1 MQEELDQLTERL
13 ALITD
18 LAKSARLLAWDQQ
31 TMMPRGGA
39 AARAEQLATLARFS
53 HEQFVSDEVGGLLQ
67 SLERYEATLPPES
80 NEASLIRVTR
90 RDWEK
95 ARRVP
100 ADLQADLTR
109 SASIAQQAWVE
120 ARADS
125 NYAAFLPHLKRNV
138 ELRKRYIDCFE
149 ATAEPYD
156 VLLDDY
162 EEGMTT
168 AAVRSVF
175 DRLKE
180 ALPPLIEAVKEQ
192 ADAVDGT
199 VLAGPF
205 PVEGQQRVALSLIRR
220 FGFDDGEWRLDL
232 AAHPFATSISNGDI
246 RLTTR
251 YSENDLSALFASMHE
266 CGHGLYEHGI
276 SPELERTPLSSGV
289 SLGLHESQSRLWEN
303 LVGRSRAFWQGCYPE
318 LVSVFPKQ
326 LGGIDVERFYLAV
339 NTVRPS
345 LIRVEADETT
355 YNLHVIL
362 RFELEQDIIEDR
374 IDLTDLP
381 EAWNAK
387 MKDYLGVDVPDDA
400 HGVLQDIHWA
410 GGIFGYFPTY
420 ALGNVMSVQIWE
432 AAKRALPDLD
442 SQVRAG
448 ELAPLR
454 DWLRLSLHRHGRKFT
469 PEETLER
476 VAGGPI
482 DPEPYVRYLRAKV
495 GEIYGFVDP

>member
-18 LAKSARLLAWDQQ
+18 LGKSARLLAWDQQ

-39 AARAEQLATLARFS
+39 AARAEQLATLARVS
-53 HEQFVSDEVGGLLQ
+53 HEQFVADDVGGLLQ
-67 SLERYEATLPPES
+67 SLERYEATLPPDS
-80 NEASLIRVTR
+80 NDASLIRVTR

-95 ARRVP
+95 ARCVP
-100 ADLQADLTR
+100 AELQADLTR
-109 SASIAQQAWVE
+109 SASIAQEAWVE

-125 NYAAFLPHLKRNV
+125 DYAAFLPHLKRNV
-138 ELRKRYIDCFE
+138 DLRKRYIDCFE

-175 DRLKE
+175 DRLKD
-180 ALPPLIEAVKEQ
+180 ALPPLIDAARER
-192 ADAVDGT
+192 ADAVGGA
-199 VLAGPF
+199 VLTGPF
-205 PVEGQQRVALSLIRR
+205 PLDGQQSVARSIIGR
-220 FGFDDGEWRLDL
+220 FGFDDREWRLDL
-232 AAHPFATSISNGDI
+232 AAHPFATSISHGDI

-251 YSENDLSALFASMHE
+251 YSESDLTSLFASMHE
-266 CGHGLYEHGI
+266 CGHGLYENGI
-276 SPELERTPLSSGV
+276 SPELDRTPLSSGV

-318 LVSVFPKQ
+318 LAAVFPKQ
-326 LGGIDVERFYLAV
+326 LAGVDVERFYRAV

-345 LIRVEADETT
+345 LIRVEADEAT

-374 IDLTDLP
+374 IDLRDLP

-387 MKDYLGVDVPDDA
+387 MKEYLGVDVPDDA
-400 HGVLQDIHWA
+400 RGVLQDIHWA

-420 ALGNVMSVQIWE
+420 SLGNVMSVQIWE
-432 AAKRALPDLD
+432 AARGALPDLEE
-442 SQVRAG
+442 QVKAG
-448 ELAPLR
+448 QLMPLR
-454 DWLRLSLHRHGRKFT
+454 DWLRQNLHRHGRKFT

-476 VAGGPI
+476 VVGGPI
-482 DPEPYVRYLRAKV
+482 DPEPYVRYLKAKV
-495 GEIYGFVDP
+495 GEIYGLEGT